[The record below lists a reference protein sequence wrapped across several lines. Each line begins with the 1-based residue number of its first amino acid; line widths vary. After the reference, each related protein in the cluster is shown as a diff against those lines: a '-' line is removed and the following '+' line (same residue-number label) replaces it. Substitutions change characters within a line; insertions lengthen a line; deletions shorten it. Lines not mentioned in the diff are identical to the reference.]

1 MRQLGKSGISL
12 EFCSK
17 AATYFG
23 SGHHADLWKLGGIS
37 ANEMTK
43 LFLFLLIRAKL
54 CRSHGSNLDIITF
67 LFSFFCGEVESLR
80 SEGRSMSTL
89 RDSRLCQRYPSISD
103 LCISDP
109 HFIGSGSPPVL
120 LQPVEG

>member
-80 SEGRSMSTL
+80 
-89 RDSRLCQRYPSISD
+89 
-103 LCISDP
+103 
-109 HFIGSGSPPVL
+109 
-120 LQPVEG
+120 